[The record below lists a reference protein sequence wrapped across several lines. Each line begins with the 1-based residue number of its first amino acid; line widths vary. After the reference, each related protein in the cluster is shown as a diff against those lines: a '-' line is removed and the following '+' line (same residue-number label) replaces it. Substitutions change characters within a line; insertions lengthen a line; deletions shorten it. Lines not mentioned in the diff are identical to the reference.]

1 MEETRIERN
10 RTDQEVLKRRMKD
23 ECNQA
28 LARQWQLAQ
37 EQSNLVR

>member
-1 MEETRIERN
+1 MRLEQNRIE
-10 RTDQEVLKRRMKD
+10 QEKLTKRMKD

-37 EQSNLVR
+37 EQMKLVR